1 MRLKNA
7 AFASALLLCS
17 ACRHAA
23 PAPEADVKVV
33 VHCVSPT
40 REALDETLELRGH
53 LEPPPGGDL
62 PLASQVAG
70 RIVEVLVHEGQSV
83 RAGDVAASVDDL
95 ASRDAVR
102 QSEASL
108 AQASA
113 AELNAQATLA
123 RTQALVTRGIAA
135 RQELDDATA
144 KAETEKQSV
153 AAAQAALDLSRR
165 TLGRVQVRVAF
176 GGVVTRVWRGPG
188 ALVDGTAATPIA
200 QVAAA
205 LGAELVADATERDLA
220 RIAAGQRARVQL
232 TPGTEPLVG
241 SVRALS
247 SVLDVSTGLGLVRV
261 SLTDA
266 PPSLLMGAHGR
277 VVITTKHRDLVQLL
291 PAEALRGAVA
301 DGAEVVVCSGNAA
314 TVRAVTVGYRDEHHF
329 EVVAGLAADDKVA
342 VDHVLGLDTGTALV
356 QAP

>member
-1 MRLKNA
+1 MSGART
-7 AFASALLLCS
+7 ALTTVLLFCGGCQH
-17 ACRHAA
+17 AAA
-23 PAPEADVKVV
+23 PAEPELKVV

-40 REALDETLELRGH
+40 RQALDETLELRGH

-70 RIVEVLVHEGQSV
+70 RIVEVLVHEGQTV

-102 QSEASL
+102 QAEAAL

-123 RTQALVTRGIAA
+123 RTQALVARGIAA

-153 AAAQAALDLSRR
+153 AAGQAALDLARR
-165 TLGRVQVRVAF
+165 TLGRVQVRIAF
-176 GGVVTRVWRGPG
+176 GGIVTRVWRGPG
-188 ALVDGTAATPIA
+188 ALVDGSAATPIA
-200 QVAAA
+200 QVAAS

-220 RIAAGQRARVQL
+220 QVSVGQRAQIQL
-232 TPGTEPLVG
+232 SPGAPALSG

-247 SVLDVSTGLGLVRV
+247 SALDPSTGLGVVRV

-266 PPSLLMGAHGR
+266 PASLLMGAHGR
-277 VVITTKHRDLVQLL
+277 VTIFTKHRDSVPLL
-291 PAEALRGAVA
+291 PAQALRGAIS
-301 DGAEVVVCSGNAA
+301 DGAEVVVCSGNTA
-314 TVRAVTVGYRDEHHF
+314 TVRAVTVGYRDERQF
-329 EVVAGLAADDKVA
+329 EVSSGLAADDKVA
-342 VDHVLGLDTGTALV
+342 IDHVLGLDTGTALV